1 MLRPTR
7 SEVAAWPADVVLN
20 GVTGA
25 AGLQATLAALDAGRT
40 LALANKES
48 LIIGGPLVTS
58 RAKPGQIVPV
68 DSEHSTIAQCLRAG
82 RGSEVRRLVLTA
94 SGGPFRGW
102 RRDALADVT
111 PEQAL
116 AHPTWKMGPL
126 VTVNSA
132 TLVNKGLEVIEAHLL
147 FGFGLDR
154 IDVVVHPQ
162 SIVHSMVEYTDG
174 ATVIMA
180 SPPDMRLPIS
190 LSLGWPDR
198 VPDAAPGLDWSA
210 AATWTFEP
218 LDDTAFPAV
227 ALAREAAAAGGTMPA
242 VYNAA
247 NEACVAAF
255 LSGQIGFTRIVDTVA
270 RIVSE
275 HDAARAA
282 VTTVA
287 DVLAVDGWARRR
299 AAELNCLARE
309 DDRMDLIGWV
319 IFIVALL
326 VSVMLHETGH
336 FVLAKKFGMKVTRY
350 FVGFGPTIWS
360 TWRGETEYG
369 IKALPFGGFVKIV
382 GMHSLDDPDD
392 PEDEPRA
399 FRSHPAWQ
407 RILVLCAG
415 SAMHFL
421 LALLLV
427 FGLALGVGIANDNVT
442 QVGTISPCV
451 PASVTAYDNG
461 TCTGSHPASPAKLA
475 GLRVGDV
482 VTAFDGQPVSNFT
495 QLTDLIRPLPPGTP
509 VTITVRR
516 NGKLVTLHTKLA
528 NVKGRSGSYL
538 GIAPAVVFQVASPLG
553 AIEYSGTTFGQVL
566 VGSAQAVAALPGALP
581 KLFAK
586 DRSSTA
592 AGQVSSVVGAAE
604 ATGAEVASNA
614 GWQYKV
620 SFVLLLIASLN
631 IFVGAFNMLPLL
643 PLDGG
648 HIAVIVYERI
658 RAWLARLR
666 GRPDPG
672 LANMAKFLPVSF
684 SLFVILIFF
693 SLTLVRPTS
702 STR

>member
-1 MLRPTR
+1 
-7 SEVAAWPADVVLN
+7 
-20 GVTGA
+20 
-25 AGLQATLAALDAGRT
+25 
-40 LALANKES
+40 
-48 LIIGGPLVTS
+48 
-58 RAKPGQIVPV
+58 
-68 DSEHSTIAQCLRAG
+68 
-82 RGSEVRRLVLTA
+82 
-94 SGGPFRGW
+94 
-102 RRDALADVT
+102 
-111 PEQAL
+111 
-116 AHPTWKMGPL
+116 
-126 VTVNSA
+126 
-132 TLVNKGLEVIEAHLL
+132 
-147 FGFGLDR
+147 
-154 IDVVVHPQ
+154 
-162 SIVHSMVEYTDG
+162 
-174 ATVIMA
+174 
-180 SPPDMRLPIS
+180 
-190 LSLGWPDR
+190 
-198 VPDAAPGLDWSA
+198 
-210 AATWTFEP
+210 
-218 LDDTAFPAV
+218 
-227 ALAREAAAAGGTMPA
+227 
-242 VYNAA
+242 
-247 NEACVAAF
+247 
-255 LSGQIGFTRIVDTVA
+255 
-270 RIVSE
+270 
-275 HDAARAA
+275 
-282 VTTVA
+282 
-287 DVLAVDGWARRR
+287 
-299 AAELNCLARE
+299 
-309 DDRMDLIGWV
+309 MDLIGWV

-336 FVLAKKFGMKVTRY
+336 FVLAKRFGMKVTRY

-421 LALLLV
+421 LALVLV
-427 FGLALGVGIANDNVT
+427 FGLALGVGIANDNTT
-442 QVGTISPCV
+442 QLGTVSTCV
-451 PASVTAYDNG
+451 PPNVTALDNG
-461 TCTGSHPASPAKLA
+461 TCSPSYPASPSKLA

-495 QLTDLIRPLPPGTP
+495 QLGDDIRAVRAGSP

-528 NVKGRSGSYL
+528 SVSGRSGSYL

-566 VGSAQAVAALPGALP
+566 VGSAKAVAQLPGALP

-586 DRSSTA
+586 NRSSTA
-592 AGQVSSVVGAAE
+592 AGQVSSVIGAAQ
-604 ATGAEVASNA
+604 ATGAAVASNA

-631 IFVGAFNMLPLL
+631 IFVGAFNLLPLL

-693 SLTLVRPTS
+693 SLTLVLADIVNPVNLTGG
-702 STR
+702 